1 VAITESSSF
10 RRPQYVARNTS
21 PRPDGLSFQFPQ
33 TGTKAMMRLSR
44 SVLAIAMTATMAGS
58 ALAADLAIPPSPA
71 KEVSVHK
78 GPPHCSRWTD
88 DCVNC
93 ARDGSNGAPPVCSN
107 TGFSCQ
113 PKSVRCL
120 EP

>member
-1 VAITESSSF
+1 
-10 RRPQYVARNTS
+10 
-21 PRPDGLSFQFPQ
+21 
-33 TGTKAMMRLSR
+33 MMRLSR
-44 SVLAIAMTATMAGS
+44 PVLAIAMTATIIAGP
-58 ALAADLAIPPSPA
+58 ALAADMDIPPPPAA
-71 KEVSVHK
+71 KEISVQK

-88 DCVNC
+88 DCVSC
-93 ARDGSNGAPPVCSN
+93 VRDDNATKPVCSN